1 MGRIREKNRWRCGA
15 CCAVN
20 LEPDLPTAPSPFD
33 PTDTITACPNC
44 KQCNEGFELLCDE
57 PGCNVVAGCGW
68 PTGDDQDEWGG
79 YRNTCSL
86 HMQQKTGADPQT
98 IQEAAAELRRQHARI
113 AELEARIKTMAE
125 EHADELMV
133 AHMDGRMRA
142 EQAAPA
148 AIHSDLRAR
157 CVEVLAWQ
165 ETGTL
170 PGEALRTL
178 AREKY
183 GDRYDAIQRAER
195 DTETEALNLVAAA
208 PTTQPAPRQE
218 AQEPVAW
225 YVTGCGRLLDEDE
238 AKAEARRIGGTARA
252 MPLYTAPQ
260 ADSQPAGADRHGL
273 PPLPDP
279 DLRDVG
285 TNPEDIK
292 NFLRGYATEY
302 AKVALAAHKQGA
314 THD

>member
-1 MGRIREKNRWRCGA
+1 MGKSTKGREMTTQHPEALRLA
-15 CCAVN
+15 DELDAVP
-20 LEPDLPTAPSPFD
+20 E
-33 PTDTITACPNC
+33 
-44 KQCNEGFELLCDE
+44 
-57 PGCNVVAGCGW
+57 
-68 PTGDDQDEWGG
+68 
-79 YRNTCSL
+79 
-86 HMQQKTGADPQT
+86 TGADPQT
-98 IQEAAAELRRQHARI
+98 IQEAAAELRRQHTRI
-113 AELEARIKTMAE
+113 AELQARIKTMAE

-133 AHMDGRMRA
+133 AHLDGGMRA
-142 EQAAPA
+142 AQAAPA